1 MAVHCAERGH
11 LMAQIWVSNMELFE
25 RLSQLLT
32 NAKLQMVLQNDRV
45 RAERAQLLKRV
56 HDMEAEL
63 ETRTVT
69 RTLILA
75 LALALALALTLT
87 LTLTLTRTLTLALA

>member
-56 HDMEAEL
+56 HDVEAEL

-69 RTLILA
+69 RNLILA
-75 LALALALALTLT
+75 LALALALALMHARHIRTHALT
-87 LTLTLTRTLTLALA
+87 

>member
-56 HDMEAEL
+56 RDVEAEL
-63 ETRTVT
+63 ETRTLT
-69 RTLILA
+69 R
-75 LALALALALTLT
+75 TLT
-87 LTLTLTRTLTLALA
+87 LTLTLIILQGSCVSKP